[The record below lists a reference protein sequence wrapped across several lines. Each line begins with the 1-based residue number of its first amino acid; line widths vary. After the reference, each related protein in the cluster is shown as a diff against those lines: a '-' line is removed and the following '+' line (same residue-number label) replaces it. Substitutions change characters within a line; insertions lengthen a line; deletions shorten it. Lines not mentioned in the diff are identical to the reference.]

1 MHRQNK
7 TNKIMK
13 KNIMLEISVVV
24 ETDIDSVDNI
34 VDNLDINISSNS
46 ENVEM
51 LGDYSLDNFYDF
63 LT

>member
-1 MHRQNK
+1 
-7 TNKIMK
+7 MK

-34 VDNLDINISSNS
+34 VDNLDINIQPNS

-51 LGDYSLDNFYDF
+51 VGDYSLDNFYDF